1 MRTGCLLLI
10 TLFFGSLPVAAQDTG
25 RINGVVTDPT
35 AGVLPGVTVTATRV
49 GTGQVRTTTTDA
61 VGQYEFTSMPIGE
74 YSVQA
79 ALDGFKTT
87 SVENLVLHI
96 GQDLRVDVE
105 LQLGQATET
114 VNVVG
119 TPPLTQ
125 TRNAEIGTVIAGE
138 SVREL
143 PLNGRNILQ
152 LALLAPGVS
161 EAEPQSGIE
170 RFTFTSGGFTVS
182 VNGGRTD
189 QNLYTLDGVWN
200 GVVYFN
206 QQNILPTVEAV
217 SEFRVRGT
225 NADASHGF
233 GHGGI
238 ISYATVSGQN
248 AFRGKAWEFLRDDA
262 LDAKNYFDKEKP
274 PFRQN
279 QFGGIFSGPVLLPG
293 YDGKN
298 RTFFMASYEGLRI
311 RKGLTALNSIP
322 TRAEIAGDFRGAAT
336 IYDPLTTRPDP
347 SNPGRFIREPFPNNT
362 IPANRIHP
370 ASAFLAGFFPATD
383 VGGPL
388 NYVNNAMRRNDR
400 DQYNVRLD
408 HRISS
413 GDQLFAR
420 FTRANFVGIE
430 PLGPTLG
437 ASPFNPPDLPTTQ
450 RAYSGNLAVG
460 WTHTTAGN
468 LLNEFRFGY
477 NAADMPR
484 EQRGPDFYGM
494 FNIPGSNRD
503 PNNFGLP
510 AVSVQNYSQFGGT
523 DTITPFLLAEK
534 DFQFVNDFTIL
545 RDSHIWLI
553 GGSFMKTNLDH
564 QFDFFSKASTIF
576 TGGFTAD
583 PSNLQGSGHSFAD
596 FLLGIPARVT
606 VGLGSTAT
614 HSSQWR
620 FETYLNDTWTAT
632 SRLTVN
638 WGVRYEVMRPPLFA
652 EPLSTFDATTGNIV
666 IYVPDNGPMPE
677 ETRQFPTL
685 NFVSSQD
692 AGYPDT
698 LVDTDKNNIGGRL
711 ALTYALEDNAATVLR
726 GGYGL
731 FYAQRQQINST
742 AQFRTNVPFYNIAT
756 IINGGVGF
764 AANPVSALPTVTWDN
779 LLSNPSILPG
789 GTTFPRSLP
798 FGEVQ
803 QWNVSLQRQLGGN
816 TGLEVA
822 YVGSRGSK
830 LMQGFNPN
838 QPDLLGQVTTPGRRP
853 YPQFGNFTSWKADGE
868 SSYKALILSLRQQYR
883 SGFMYQAGYTL
894 SESLDTSSGENVGGG
909 SGNGRRNSYA
919 PAKAEWGKS
928 NYDSTHRFVISYLYE
943 LPFGPGKPLLAEP
956 GAWSNVLGGWSV
968 GGITVLSSGVP
979 LTAGM
984 AFDPTGLGLG
994 VLPDVVGDPNENAPK
1009 TATQWFNTSVFRVP
1023 TNSYGN
1029 HVRNSIEGPGITNF
1043 DFFLSKIFS
1052 IARGVDIGFKAEF
1065 FNAFNK
1071 PQFLLPRASF
1081 GASDFGRVI
1090 GAREP
1095 REIQL
1100 SVNVSF

>member
-1 MRTGCLLLI
+1 MRTGSFLFTL
-10 TLFFGSLPVAAQDTG
+10 TLFASLPAFAQDTG
-25 RINGVVTDPT
+25 RIIGVVRDPSGG
-35 AGVLPGVTVTATRV
+35 ALPGATVTATRV
-49 GTGQVRTTTTDA
+49 GTGQTRTTTTNP
-61 VGQYEFTSMPIGE
+61 VGMYEFTTMPIGE
-74 YSVQA
+74 YRVQVVI
-79 ALDGFKTT
+79 DGFKTT
-87 SVENLVLHI
+87 AVDNLVLHI
-96 GQDLRVDVE
+96 GQDLRVDIE
-105 LQLGQATET
+105 LQLGQAAET

-119 TPPLTQ
+119 TAPLTQ

-152 LALLAPGVS
+152 LALLAPGVT

-248 AFRGKAWEFLRDDA
+248 RFRGKAWEFLRDDA
-262 LDAKNYFDKEKP
+262 LDAKNYFDIVKP

-279 QFGGIFSGPVLLPG
+279 QFGGILSGPVVR
-293 YDGKN
+293 N
-298 RTFFMASYEGLRI
+298 RVFFMASYEGLRI

-322 TRAEIAGDFRGAAT
+322 TRAQIAGDFNGGPI

-347 SNPGRFIREPFPNNT
+347 NSPGRYIRDAFPGNR
-362 IPANRIHP
+362 IAANRIHP
-370 ASAFLAGFFPATD
+370 ASAFLASFFPPTD

-388 NYVNNAMRRNDR
+388 NYVNNAVRRNDR
-400 DQYNVRLD
+400 DQYNLRLD
-408 HRISS
+408 YRLS
-413 GDQLFAR
+413 GGGQIFGRL
-420 FTRANFVGIE
+420 TTANFLGIE

-437 ASPFNPPDLPTTQ
+437 VSPFNPPNLPTTQ
-450 RAYSGNLAVG
+450 RAYSRNLALG
-460 WTHTTAGN
+460 WTHT
-468 LLNEFRFGY
+468 LSSKMLNEFRFGY
-477 NAADMPR
+477 NRANMPR

-510 AVSVQNYSQFGGT
+510 AVSVTSLSQFGGT
-523 DTITPFLLAEK
+523 DTITPFLLAES
-534 DFQFVNDFTIL
+534 DYQFVNEFSIV
-545 RDSHIWLI
+545 RNNHIWLV
-553 GGSFMKTNLDH
+553 GGSFMRTNLDH
-564 QFDFFSKASTIF
+564 QFDFFSKASANF
-576 TGGFTAD
+576 QGGFTAD
-583 PSNLQGSGHSFAD
+583 PNNAQRTGHAFAD
-596 FLLGIPARVT
+596 FLLGIPSTVR
-606 VGLGSTAT
+606 VGLGKTAS
-614 HSSQWR
+614 HSSQYR
-620 FETYLNDTWTAT
+620 IEAYLNDTWTT
-632 SRLTVN
+632 TPRLTLN
-638 WGVRYEVMRPPLFA
+638 WGVRYEVMRPPLFE
-652 EPLSTFDATTGNIV
+652 EPLSTFDANTGNIV
-666 IYVPDNGPMPE
+666 IYVPDNSPLPE
-677 ETRQFPTL
+677 EVRQFPTL
-685 NFVSSQD
+685 TFVKSRD

-698 LVDTDKNNIGGRL
+698 LVDTDKNNVSGRF
-711 ALTYALEDNAATVLR
+711 AATYALQENATTVLR

-742 AQFRTNVPFYNIAT
+742 AQFRTDVPFYNIAT

-764 AANPVSALPTVTWDN
+764 AANPVSLFPTVTWDN

-798 FGEVQ
+798 FGEIQ
-803 QWNVSLQRQLGGN
+803 QWNVSLQRQLLSN

-822 YVGSRGSK
+822 YVGSRGRK

-838 QPDLLGQVTTPGRRP
+838 QVDLLGQVTTPGRRP
-853 YPQFGNFTSWKADGE
+853 FPLFGNFTSWKADGK
-868 SSYKALILSLRQQYR
+868 SSYKALILSVRQQYQA
-883 SGFMYQAGYTL
+883 GFMYQASYTL

-909 SGNGRRNSYA
+909 SGNGRRNSYDSS
-919 PAKAEWGKS
+919 KAEWGRS
-928 NYDSTHRFVISYLYE
+928 NFDSTHRFVISYLYE
-943 LPFGPGKPLLAEP
+943 LPVGRGKRFLNRSDHVANL
-956 GAWSNVLGGWSV
+956 LGGWSI
-968 GGITVLSSGVP
+968 GGITILSSGVP
-979 LTAGM
+979 FTASM

-994 VLPDVVGDPNENAPK
+994 VLPDVVGDPNKNAPK
-1009 TATQWFNTSVFRVP
+1009 TATQWFDTSVFRVP

-1029 HVRNSIEGPGITNF
+1029 HVRNSIHGPGITNF
-1043 DFFLSKIFS
+1043 DFFLAKMFKTV
-1052 IARGVDIGFKAEF
+1052 RDVDVAFKAEF

-1071 PQFLLPRASF
+1071 AQFLLPRASF
-1081 GASDFGRVI
+1081 GAADFGSVI
-1090 GAREP
+1090 GTREP

-1100 SVNVSF
+1100 SLNVTF

>member
-1 MRTGCLLLI
+1 MRIGCLSLLFA
-10 TLFFGSLPVAAQDTG
+10 LFASLPTTAQDNG
-25 RINGVVTDPT
+25 RIVGVVTDPSG
-35 AGVLPGVTVTATRV
+35 GVLPGATVTATRV
-49 GTGQVRTTTTDA
+49 GTGQARTTTTNG
-61 VGQYEFTSMPIGE
+61 VGSYEFTSMPIGE
-74 YSVQA
+74 YTVQA
-79 ALDGFKTT
+79 VLDGFKTIA
-87 SVENLVLHI
+87 VDKLVLHI
-96 GQDLRVDVE
+96 GQDLRVDMQM
-105 LQLGQATET
+105 QLGQATEM
-114 VNVVG
+114 VSVVA

-138 SVREL
+138 SVHEL

-152 LALLAPGVS
+152 LALLAPGVT

-217 SEFRVRGT
+217 SEFRVRAT

-248 AFRGKAWEFLRDDA
+248 AFRGKVWEFLRDDA
-262 LDAKNYFDKEKP
+262 LDAKNYFDRTKP

-279 QFGGIFSGPVLLPG
+279 QFGGILSGPVVR
-293 YDGKN
+293 N
-298 RTFFMASYEGLRI
+298 RTFFMATYEGLRI

-322 TRAEIAGDFRGAAT
+322 TSAQVAGDFSGTAT

-347 SNPGRFIREPFPNNT
+347 NNPGRFIRDSFPGNR

-370 ASAFLAGFFPATD
+370 ASAFIASFFPPTD

-408 HRISS
+408 HRISAD
-413 GDQLFAR
+413 DQVFAR
-420 FTRANFVGIE
+420 LTAANFVGIE

-437 ASPFNPPDLPTTQ
+437 ASPYNPPNLPTTQ
-450 RAYSGNLAVG
+450 KAFSRNLAVG
-460 WTHTTAGN
+460 WTHIMGGN
-468 LLNEFRFGY
+468 RLNEFRFGY
-477 NAADMPR
+477 NRANMPR
-484 EQRGPDFYGM
+484 EQRGADFYGM
-494 FNIPGSNRD
+494 FGIPGSNRD

-523 DTITPFLLAEK
+523 DTITPFLLAET
-534 DFQFVNDFTIL
+534 DFQLINDFSIM
-545 RDSHIWLI
+545 RNNHIWLV
-553 GGSFMKTNLDH
+553 GGSFMRTKLDH
-564 QFDFFSKASTIF
+564 QFDFFSKASTSF

-583 PSNLQGSGHSFAD
+583 PSNLQSTGHSFAD
-596 FLLGIPARVT
+596 FLLGIPATVR
-606 VGLGSTAT
+606 VGLGNTKT
-614 HSSQWR
+614 HSSQYR
-620 FETYLNDTWTAT
+620 LEAYVNDTWTT
-632 SRLTVN
+632 TPRLTLN

-652 EPLSTFDATTGNIV
+652 EALSTFDSSNGNIV
-666 IYVPDNGPMPE
+666 IYVPDGGSLPE
-677 ETRQFPTL
+677 EVRQFPTL
-685 NFVSSQD
+685 TFVNSRD

-698 LVDTDKNNIGGRL
+698 LVDTDKNNVGGRV
-711 ALTYALEDNAATVLR
+711 AVTYALQENAATVLR

-742 AQFRTNVPFYNIAT
+742 AQFRTDVPFYNIAT

-764 AANPVSALPTVTWDN
+764 AANPVSLLPTVTWDN

-798 FGEVQ
+798 FGEIQ
-803 QWNVSLQRQLGGN
+803 QWNVSLQRQLRGN
-816 TGLEVA
+816 TGLDVA
-822 YVGSRGSK
+822 YVGSRGRK
-830 LMQGFNPN
+830 LMQSFNPN
-838 QPDLLGQVTTPGRRP
+838 QVDLLGQVTTAGRRP
-853 YPQFGNFTSWKADGE
+853 FPQFGNFTSWKADGE
-868 SSYKALILSLRQQYR
+868 SSYKALIISVRQQYQ
-883 SGFMYQAGYTL
+883 SGLMYQAGYTL

-909 SGNGRRNSYA
+909 SGNGRRNSYTSS
-919 PAKAEWGKS
+919 KAEWGKS
-928 NYDSTHRFVISYLYE
+928 NFDSTHRFVISYLYE
-943 LPFGPGKPLLAEP
+943 LPVGSGKRFLNRPDAL
-956 GAWSNVLGGWSV
+956 SQVLGGWSV

-979 LTAGM
+979 FTAGM
-984 AFDPTGLGLG
+984 AFDPTGLGLS
-994 VLPDVVGDPNENAPK
+994 VLPDLVGDPNKNAPK
-1009 TATQWFNTSVFRVP
+1009 TAMQWFDTSVFRVP

-1029 HVRNSIEGPGITNF
+1029 HVRNSIKGPGITNL
-1043 DFFLSKIFS
+1043 DVFLSKTFQTVRDVR
-1052 IARGVDIGFKAEF
+1052 AGFKVEF

-1090 GAREP
+1090 GTREP